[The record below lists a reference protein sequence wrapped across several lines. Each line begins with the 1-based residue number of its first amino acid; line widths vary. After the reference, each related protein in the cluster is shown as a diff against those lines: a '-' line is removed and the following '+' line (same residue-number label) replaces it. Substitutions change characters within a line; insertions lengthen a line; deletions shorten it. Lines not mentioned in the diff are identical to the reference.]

1 MFVLEE
7 MKSPALRE
15 WVQAQHMVGSAVT
28 EASAELSEADAALK
42 IQSGFRGGAAR
53 KEVAEKKREERQAEV
68 QSKYDDWRREEE
80 PAVEG

>member
-53 KEVAEKKREERQAEV
+53 KEVAEKKREEQKRKE
-68 QSKYDDWRREEE
+68 KKKR
-80 PAVEG
+80 